1 MPGPG
6 PRRAFL
12 EGEDWATLVT
22 SEEDRRRGLL
32 TRSITSFR
40 KVGDL
45 YRRDHEVHRQR
56 ILTRAELASQL
67 RSMGFRVR
75 TIRGYGPKEFG
86 PGHAGFIA
94 QAVGIRGYYHD
105 EIDLT
110 TKHAEPNERP
120 GRHLFGGAE
129 AGGGDRCRRHPT
141 GLDRRDASS
150 S

>member
-1 MPGPG
+1 M
-6 PRRAFL
+6 
-12 EGEDWATLVT
+12 T
-22 SEEDRRRGLL
+22 SAEDRRRGLL

-94 QAVGIRGYYHD
+94 
-105 EIDLT
+105 
-110 TKHAEPNERP
+110 PS
-120 GRHLFGGAE
+120 
-129 AGGGDRCRRHPT
+129 RRNK
-141 GLDRRDASS
+141 GLLP
-150 S
+150 